1 VTDEELRVI
10 YQRSKTIA
18 VVGASGT
25 GGKPANR
32 IPRYL
37 QSQGYRIIPVNPRGG
52 ELYGER
58 VYASLREVDV
68 PVDIVDVFR
77 PPAEAAG
84 VAADAV
90 AAGAGVLWFQPGTD
104 TAEAVRIARVGG
116 LTVVTGECLGST
128 HERLGLG
135 SGPSRG

>member
-1 VTDEELRVI
+1 MTDEELRVI
-10 YQRSKTIA
+10 YRRSTTIA

-25 GGKPANR
+25 EGKPSHR

-37 QSQGYRIIPVNPRGG
+37 QSQGYQIIPVNPRHR

-58 VYASLREVDV
+58 AYASLRELDV

-77 PPAEAAG
+77 PPAEAEEVAG
-84 VAADAV
+84 DAV
-90 AAGAGVLWFQPGTD
+90 ALGAGVLWFQPGTD

-128 HERLGLG
+128 HGRLGLG
-135 SGPSRG
+135 PGPPR